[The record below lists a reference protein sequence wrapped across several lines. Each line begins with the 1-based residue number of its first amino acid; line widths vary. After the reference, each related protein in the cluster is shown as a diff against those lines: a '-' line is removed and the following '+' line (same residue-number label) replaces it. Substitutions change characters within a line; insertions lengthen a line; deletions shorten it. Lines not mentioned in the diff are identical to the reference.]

1 MGDFINRVT
10 EHFDELTKSHK
21 EVANYFL
28 YHMDRVAVG
37 TLEELAQLAG
47 VSTTTVIRFA
57 RQLGY
62 SGYTELQKDAQDIV
76 LNKDS
81 VPRLEEEKKSSQL
94 EASFETDLKNIRETM
109 RSLKQEDLNLAARL
123 MISAKNLYVLG
134 MRMAFSLAYY
144 SFASWGRIRKNV
156 RMINFTGFE
165 YPEEM
170 LNMKEGDLCILFA
183 FPRYNTAMV
192 RLMRWMKKRKVKIV
206 LVASASYS
214 IAGEYADLVIPC
226 RVKTSSYQNS
236 YAAPVCLI
244 NYLTL
249 ELAKETG
256 GTSAAML
263 RETEELLGEGFYI
276 QG

>member
-244 NYLTL
+244 NYLPL